1 VKSDNAE
8 DEDDRQSHDDDRVDL
23 EAGRLIGV
31 QPWNKTLAFVQMY
44 GRLPRHGRRSYKQR
58 RSGVRHICFP
68 VLGSVEHLEGDLL
81 SMVLELPPAPAALVL
96 LGRWLETFSARSAA
110 AFLRI
115 TVAGPPGGLGDAW
128 RAVVVP
134 VAALFTGE
142 VGRGADCSRH
152 VSCCVRGAG
161 D

>member
-1 VKSDNAE
+1 MKSDNAE
-8 DEDDRQSHDDDRVDL
+8 DEDNRQSHDNDRVDL
-23 EAGRLIGV
+23 ETGRFVSV
-31 QPWNKTLAFVQMY
+31 QPWNRVLACVQIY
-44 GRLPRHGRRSYKQR
+44 GPLPRHGRRSAVHHI
-58 RSGVRHICFP
+58 RSP
-68 VLGSVEHLEGDLL
+68 TLGRAKYVNEDLL

>member
-1 VKSDNAE
+1 MPLLHAVPL
-8 DEDDRQSHDDDRVDL
+8 H
-23 EAGRLIGV
+23 
-31 QPWNKTLAFVQMY
+31 
-44 GRLPRHGRRSYKQR
+44 RSPYLFSRFWQCR
-58 RSGVRHICFP
+58 C
-68 VLGSVEHLEGDLL
+68 LDGDLL

-142 VGRGADCSRH
+142 LGRGADCSRH